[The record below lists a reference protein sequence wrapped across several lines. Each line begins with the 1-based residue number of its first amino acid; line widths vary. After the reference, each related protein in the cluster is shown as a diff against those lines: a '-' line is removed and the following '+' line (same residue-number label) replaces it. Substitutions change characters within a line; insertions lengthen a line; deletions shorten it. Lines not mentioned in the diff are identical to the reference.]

1 MKKVLF
7 TGRGLCAVFSVLVLA
22 AMLLDLPPLSHLNGW
37 VNRGFWHLRE
47 REPSRDVVLVE
58 IDDQSIRSL
67 GPWPWPRAT
76 LARMTEQLSSYGAR
90 VIGLNLLY
98 KAPDRNPGL
107 NEIRHLRE
115 ELADLDGKQKT
126 TPVEQVTRS
135 LLEAEHRMDGDR
147 LLVSATRNA
156 RNAVLPVSFQLGEP
170 EGRLSA
176 SPRWADRNSVFV
188 LKDRSAPRAL
198 AARGR
203 NPLEPSIEGY
213 VTATE
218 MEAPFL
224 DLVQS
229 GAAVGQF
236 TPLPGPDDVVRQE
249 ALLVFFSEKA
259 FPSFALQMALSYNG
273 APRTSQGLPLQTL
286 DEGGVEYGNLKA
298 PASPYYRKLMDYGAR
313 PGKIQRYSFDDVLD
327 GRVPSERFLDK
338 AVLVGVTAR
347 REAPRY
353 KTPLGT
359 DCSETE
365 LLAVSL
371 ENMVAG
377 RHMVRPWWAW
387 AMEASVLL
395 FFSAFLLLILPRL
408 PFRAGAIVTALFLG
422 AWAALAVFLFAL
434 FGLWLEPAGPVLV
447 VFGGYLLLVWRGVL
461 GGRSV
466 RQENEEAHRRLA
478 LSLQS
483 QGLLDL
489 AFDTFLK
496 CSARDERTRS
506 LLYNL
511 GLDFERKR
519 MPGKAISVYEHILRG
534 GRYKDCR
541 DRIESLRDHKR
552 PVGGSLAPDKTQVL
566 KHSAVRSTLGRY
578 EVVREIGQGAMG
590 TVYLGLDPKI
600 NREVA
605 IKAIRYADIDES
617 QVTEV
622 KTRFFREAEA
632 AGRLNHPNI
641 VTVHDVGEEHD
652 MAYIAMELL
661 KGGDLSRYCEKGSR
675 LPLEEALRVI
685 LGVASA
691 LEYAHRNDVIH
702 RDIKPENIMFADG
715 HQVKVTDFGIARVID
730 TASTH
735 TGAIVGTP
743 NYMSPEQV
751 AGKKV
756 DGRSDL
762 FSLGVVFYELLTAVK
777 PFQGENMAALM
788 YNISNGRYTPIR
800 KLAPKTP
807 RCCSALI
814 SKLLDKSVSRRHRNA
829 TDLIRD
835 LESCLGKVT

>member
-7 TGRGLCAVFSVLVLA
+7 TGRGLCAVFSALVLA
-22 AMLLDLPPLSHLNGW
+22 AMLLELPPLSHLNGW
-37 VNRGFWHLRE
+37 VNQGFWHIRA

-58 IDDQSIRSL
+58 IDDQSVRSL
-67 GPWPWPRAT
+67 GAWPWPRT
-76 LARMTEQLSSYGAR
+76 IVARMTEQLSAYGAR

-98 KAPDRNPGL
+98 KALDRNPAL

-115 ELADLDGKQKT
+115 ELQDLDGKQRT
-126 TPVEQVTRS
+126 GSVEQVRKS
-135 LLEAEHRMDGDR
+135 LLEAEHRVDGDR
-147 LLVSATRNA
+147 LLVSAIRNA
-156 RNAVLPVSFQLGEP
+156 QNIVLPVSFELGEP
-170 EGRLSA
+170 EGRLAA
-176 SPRWADRNSVFV
+176 SPRWVERNSVFV

-198 AARGR
+198 ATRGQ
-203 NPLEPSIEGY
+203 NPLEPSLEGY
-213 VTATE
+213 VTAME
-218 MEAPFL
+218 MATPFL

-229 GAAVGQF
+229 GVAVGQF
-236 TPLPGPDDVVRQE
+236 TPLPGRDEVVRQE

-273 APRTSQGLPLQTL
+273 TPRTSQGLPLQPL
-286 DEGGVEYGNLKA
+286 DDGGLGHGNLRA
-298 PASPYYRKLMDYGAR
+298 PASRYYRKLLDYGAR
-313 PGKIQRYSFDDVLD
+313 PADLQRYSFDDVLE
-327 GRVPSERFLDK
+327 GRVPSERFRDK

-353 KTPLGT
+353 KTPLGA
-359 DCSETE
+359 DYSETE

-371 ENMVAG
+371 ENMIAG

-387 AMEASVLL
+387 AMEAGVLL
-395 FFSAFLLLILPRL
+395 FFSAFLVLILPRL
-408 PFRAGAIVTALFLG
+408 PLRAGGIVTALFLG
-422 AWAALAVFLFAL
+422 AWAALTVFLFGV
-434 FGLWLEPAGPVLV
+434 FGLWLEPAGPILV
-447 VFGGYLLLVWRGVL
+447 VVGGYLLLAWRGVL
-461 GGRSV
+461 GDRSV

-496 CSARDERTRS
+496 CSVRDEHTRS

-519 MPGKAISVYEHILRG
+519 MPGKAISVYEHILKA

-541 DRIESLRDHKR
+541 DRIESLRGSEH
-552 PVGGSLAPDKTQVL
+552 PAGGSLASDKTVVL

-641 VTVHDVGEEHD
+641 VTVHDVGEDHD

-661 KGGDLSRYCEKGSR
+661 KGGDLSRYCRNGHR
-675 LPLEEALRVI
+675 LPLEEALHVI
-685 LGVASA
+685 HGVASA

-762 FSLGVVFYELLTAVK
+762 FSLGVVFYELLTGEK

-788 YNISNGRYTPIR
+788 YNISNGRYTPVR

-807 RCCSALI
+807 RCCTAI
-814 SKLLDKSVSRRHRNA
+814 VSKLLDKAVSRRHRNA
-829 TDLIRD
+829 ADLIRD
-835 LESCLGKVT
+835 LESCLVKVT